1 MNILKNIDN
10 IITEARSH
18 SDVNK
23 KESLYTTLY
32 RYLDK
37 DNSNS
42 LYFNKPKY
50 FVHFSNELKIGINPK
65 SRWGHISAYGIYAY
79 PLKYVTEVLTRV
91 GNKTEFGFNK
101 KYATVLEQIDV
112 SGYKFLYIDSDYNN
126 SEDLKKLE
134 DYYNHIME
142 LIPNN
147 ATIYKTMLKDTYI
160 KMLKDT
166 YIKKFNSYFEKEDL
180 PVSYANNN
188 NKYNT
193 NNFFYI
199 YYGVDLLVNLQI
211 AFDIKKPRS
220 SGIVANKILMDILG
234 YSGICDL
241 NDYGSMHSDIRY
253 ETCFLHPKSY
263 KVIETYNNI

>member
-1 MNILKNIDN
+1 MNILSNIDN

-23 KESLYTTLY
+23 KEPLYTTLY

-37 DNSNS
+37 DNPNS

-65 SRWGHISAYGIYAY
+65 SKWGHISAYGIYAY

-91 GNKTEFGFNK
+91 GYKTEFGFNK

-142 LIPNN
+142 LIP
-147 ATIYKTMLKDTYI
+147 
-160 KMLKDT
+160 KDT

-180 PVSYANNN
+180 PVFTNNN

-199 YYGVDLLVNLQI
+199 YYGVNLLVNLQI
-211 AFDIKKPRS
+211 AFDIKKSRS
-220 SGIVANKILMDILG
+220 SGITATKILMDILG

-241 NDYGSMHSDIRY
+241 NDYGSMHGDIRY

>member
-1 MNILKNIDN
+1 MNILNNINN

-23 KESLYTTLY
+23 KEPLYTILY

-142 LIPNN
+142 LIPSST
-147 ATIYKTMLKDTYI
+147 AIYKI
-160 KMLKDT
+160 MLKDT
-166 YIKKFNSYFEKEDL
+166 YIKKFNNYFEMKDL
-180 PVSYANNN
+180 PVFVNNN
-188 NKYNT
+188 TEYNT

-211 AFDIKKPRS
+211 AFDIKKQSS

>member
-23 KESLYTTLY
+23 KEPLYTTLY

-37 DNSNS
+37 DNPNS

-65 SRWGHISAYGIYAY
+65 SKWGHISAYGIYAY

-91 GNKTEFGFNK
+91 GYKTEFGFNK

-147 ATIYKTMLKDTYI
+147 AFIYKT
-160 KMLKDT
+160 MLKDT

-180 PVSYANNN
+180 PVSCANNN
-188 NKYNT
+188 TKYNI

-199 YYGVDLLVNLQI
+199 YYGVNLLVNLQI
-211 AFDIKKPRS
+211 AFDIKKSRS
-220 SGIVANKILMDILG
+220 SGITATKILMDILG

-241 NDYGSMHSDIRY
+241 NDYGSMHGDIRY